1 MAENQCSEVL
11 WVAVSALFGPF
22 SFFSTKQYVFYF
34 FCHASTLS
42 HLMATLK
49 VMSNDTIVPLPMKQ
63 AHTY

>member
-1 MAENQCSEVL
+1 MFYS
-11 WVAVSALFGPF
+11 PF